1 MNRGTFLAALVVIY
15 PPELLF
21 PELQTK
27 IKQRIDCSPLFKEPR
42 CIAAVWLFARAR
54 CRMKILI

>member
-21 PELQTK
+21 PELHRRS
-27 IKQRIDCSPLFKEPR
+27 IFRLRLSREL
-42 CIAAVWLFARAR
+42 IALHYLKNLAA
-54 CRMKILI
+54 